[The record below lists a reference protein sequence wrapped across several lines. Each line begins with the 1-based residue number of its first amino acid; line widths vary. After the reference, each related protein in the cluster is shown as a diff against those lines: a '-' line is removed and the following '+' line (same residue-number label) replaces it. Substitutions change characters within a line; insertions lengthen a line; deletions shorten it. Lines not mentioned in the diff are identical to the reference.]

1 MNMGIP
7 EQQFMKMTPDPS
19 ADKKTRWKEQFQKHG
34 EMVAALV
41 AGVLILIGWGLS
53 IVMSGPV
60 INILFI
66 AAFVIGGFAKAK
78 EGIEET
84 IKDKTLNVELLMFLA
99 AIGAAIIGYW
109 LEGAVLIFIFALSG
123 ALETYTMNKSK
134 NELSAL
140 MSLQPET
147 ARVLRNG
154 KEESILAKDLEIGDT
169 ILVKPGELI
178 PADGVVV
185 KGKTSVNESAITGE
199 SMPVGK
205 KEHEEVLAS
214 TVNLDGVVHVKV
226 SKTNENTLFQKI
238 ITLVQNA
245 QEEKPPAHLFIE
257 RLENAYV
264 MVVLIGSGLM
274 MFLPHYLFGWSW
286 NETIYRALVLLVVAS
301 PCALVASTMPAVLS
315 AISNGSRQGVLFKG
329 GVHLEGLA
337 KLSAIAFDKTGTLTI
352 GKPEVTNIVA
362 RDGWDQDKILQ
373 IAVSIEHYSN
383 HPLASAIIRRAKKAE
398 IPLLEAEDIKDVPG
412 WGIEGT
418 VNGVRYQIGKA
429 DFVGK
434 EAAKEFLTTTPL
446 EAIGKTIVFV
456 KKDREIIGALALRDI
471 VRSDAKEAISAINAA
486 GIDTFMLTG
495 DSEETAREIAHE
507 IDVKQYKAECL
518 PDEKLE
524 EIKKLTKK
532 YRWVAMVGDG
542 TNDTPALAMANV
554 GIAMGA
560 GTDAALETADVVIM
574 KNDLRQIPNTI
585 RLSKRMNRIVK
596 QNMVFSVAVIV
607 VLIAANFMQDLS
619 LPLGVIGHEGST
631 ILVIMNGLRLLR
643 G

>member
-1 MNMGIP
+1 
-7 EQQFMKMTPDPS
+7 MTPDPS

>member
-1 MNMGIP
+1 MIMGIT
-7 EQQFMKMTPDPS
+7 EQQFMTIPPNPKNTH
-19 ADKKTRWKEQFQKHG
+19 WKEQLQNHG
-34 EMVAALV
+34 EMIAALA
-41 AGVLILIGWGLS
+41 AGALILLGWGLS
-53 IVMSGPV
+53 MVMSGLV
-60 INILFI
+60 INSLFI

-78 EGIEET
+78 EGIVET
-84 IKDKTLNVELLMFLA
+84 INHKTLNVELLMFLA

-147 ARVLRNG
+147 AHVLRNG
-154 KEESILAKDLEIGDT
+154 REVSILAKDLTVGDV
-169 ILVKPGELI
+169 ILVKPGELM
-178 PADGVVV
+178 PADGIVV
-185 KGKTSVNESAITGE
+185 KGKTSINESAITGE
-199 SMPVGK
+199 SMPVAK
-205 KEHEEVLAS
+205 RESEEVLAS
-214 TVNLDGVVHVKV
+214 TVNLDGVIHVKV

-238 ITLVQNA
+238 IKLVQNA
-245 QEEKPPAHLFIE
+245 QEEKPPAHLLIE
-257 RLENAYV
+257 RLENTYV

-337 KLSAIAFDKTGTLTI
+337 KLSAIAFDKTGTLTA

-373 IAVSIEHYSN
+373 VAVSIEHYSN
-383 HPLASAIIRRAKKAE
+383 HPLASAIISRAKRAE
-398 IPLLEAEDIKDVPG
+398 IPLLEAEEIKDVPG
-412 WGIEGT
+412 WGIEGMI
-418 VNGVRYQIGKA
+418 NGARYHIGKA

-434 EAAKEFLTTTPL
+434 EDAKEFLTTTRL

-456 KKDREIIGALALRDI
+456 KQDREIIGALALRDI
-471 VRSDAKEAISAINAA
+471 VRSDVKEAISALNAA

-495 DSEETAREIAHE
+495 DSEETARDIAHE
-507 IDVKQYKAECL
+507 IGLKQYKAECL

-524 EIKKLTKK
+524 VIKELTKK
-532 YRWVAMVGDG
+532 YHWVAMVGDG

-585 RLSKRMNRIVK
+585 RLSKKMNRIVK
-596 QNMVFSVAVIV
+596 QNMVFSVAIIV
-607 VLIAANFMQDLS
+607 MLIAANFMQDLS
-619 LPLGVIGHEGST
+619 LPLGVVGHEGST
-631 ILVIMNGLRLLR
+631 ILVILNSLRLLR

>member
-1 MNMGIP
+1 MGIP
-7 EQQFMKMTPDPS
+7 EQQFMKMTPGPS

-398 IPLLEAEDIKDVPG
+398 IPLLEAQDIKDVPG

>member
-1 MNMGIP
+1 MIMGIP
-7 EQQFMKMTPDPS
+7 EQPFMKMNLAPKNS
-19 ADKKTRWKEQFQKHG
+19 RWKEPFQNHG
-34 EMVAALV
+34 EMIAALV
-41 AGVLILIGWGLS
+41 AGALILLGWGLS
-53 IVMSGPV
+53 MVMSGLV

-66 AAFVIGGFAKAK
+66 TAFVIGGFAKAK

-134 NELSAL
+134 DELSAL

-147 ARVLRNG
+147 ACVLRNG
-154 KEESILAKDLEIGDT
+154 REESILAKDLEIDDT
-169 ILVKPGELI
+169 ILVKPGELM

-185 KGKTSVNESAITGE
+185 KGRTSVNESAITGE
-199 SMPVGK
+199 SIPVAK

-214 TVNLDGVVHVKV
+214 TVNLDGVIHVRV

-238 ITLVQNA
+238 IKLVQNA
-245 QEEKPPAHLFIE
+245 QEEKPPAHLLIE
-257 RLENAYV
+257 KLENTYV

-337 KLSAIAFDKTGTLTI
+337 KLSAIAFDKTGTLTT

-362 RDGWDQDKILQ
+362 CNGWDQDKILQ

-383 HPLASAIIRRAKKAE
+383 HPLASAIINRAKKGE
-398 IPLLEAEDIKDVPG
+398 IPLLEAEDIQDVPG
-412 WGIEGT
+412 WGVKGT
-418 VNGVRYQIGKA
+418 VNGSRYKIGKT

-434 EAAKEFLTTTPL
+434 EKAKEFLRTAPL
-446 EAIGKTIVFV
+446 EASGKTIVLV
-456 KKDREIIGALALRDI
+456 KKNEEIIGALALKDV
-471 VRSDAKEAISAINAA
+471 VRPEVKEAISAMNAA
-486 GIDTFMLTG
+486 GIDTFMFTG
-495 DSEETAREIAHE
+495 DSKETARDIAREIGL
-507 IDVKQYKAECL
+507 KQYKAECL

-532 YRWVAMVGDG
+532 YHRVAMVGDG
-542 TNDTPALAMANV
+542 TNDTPALAMADV

-560 GTDAALETADVVIM
+560 GTDAALETADVVIV

-607 VLIAANFMQDLS
+607 MLIAANFMQDLS

>member
-1 MNMGIP
+1 MGIP

-352 GKPEVTNIVA
+352 GKPEVTNVVA

-495 DSEETAREIAHE
+495 DSEETTREIAHE

>member
-1 MNMGIP
+1 MGIP

-19 ADKKTRWKEQFQKHG
+19 ADKKTRWKEQFQKLG

>member
-1 MNMGIP
+1 MGIP

-352 GKPEVTNIVA
+352 GKPEVTNVVA

-434 EAAKEFLTTTPL
+434 EAAKEFLSTTPL